1 MSLDETLAVT
11 TAQEDEEY
19 LFAFK
24 QNMISCVPLV
34 LKATIELGILKILF
48 ESSAQLSP
56 TQIASR
62 LSIKNPDAGGTID
75 RILRLLAS
83 FSFLSCTLTQDKAG
97 RPERMYGL
105 GPLSKY
111 YVNQRSGP
119 RFPKLGTDSPGP
131 VPGSTLE
138 PDRTGNRSPLSMA
151 PWLLLIFDEVSLRLW
166 FYLKDAVIQGEG
178 DPFKLANDATLFD
191 YTGTDPR
198 YNNHFNNAMKCMS
211 TIFMGKIMNT
221 YHGFENAKTVVDVGG
236 GVGEC
241 LKLILSKHPHLRGI
255 NFDLP
260 HVVKNGL
267 SYPGLEHVGGS
278 FVDDPIPKGD
288 ILLAKW
294 QFHSFTDE
302 FVIQLL
308 KKCWNALP
316 ASGKVVIIDP
326 VSPEYPGTD
335 LVTRATFTSDMVMLA
350 LPPGGKDRTLWEVEV
365 VARAAGFSS
374 PKVSCQVLNM
384 WALELFKTA

>member
-34 LKATIELGILKILF
+34 LKATIELGILKLLF
-48 ESSAQLSP
+48 ERTAQLSP

-83 FSFLSCTLTQDKAG
+83 FSFLSCTLTRDKAG

-111 YVNQRSGP
+111 YVSEEGA
-119 RFPKLGTDSPGP
+119 
-131 VPGSTLE
+131 
-138 PDRTGNRSPLSMA
+138 SMA
-151 PWLLLIFDEVSLRLW
+151 PWLLLIFDEISLRSW

-178 DPFKLANDATLFD
+178 DPFKLANGTTLFD
-191 YTGTDPR
+191 YIGIDP
-198 YNNHFNNAMKCMS
+198 K
-211 TIFMGKIMNT
+211 
-221 YHGFENAKTVVDVGG
+221 NAKTVVDVSG

-260 HVVKNGL
+260 NVVKNGL
-267 SYPGLEHVGGS
+267 SYPG
-278 FVDDPIPKGD
+278 
-288 ILLAKW
+288 
-294 QFHSFTDE
+294 
-302 FVIQLL
+302 
-308 KKCWNALP
+308 N
-316 ASGKVVIIDP
+316 
-326 VSPEYPGTD
+326 
-335 LVTRATFTSDMVMLA
+335 
-350 LPPGGKDRTLWEVEV
+350 
-365 VARAAGFSS
+365 
-374 PKVSCQVLNM
+374 
-384 WALELFKTA
+384 